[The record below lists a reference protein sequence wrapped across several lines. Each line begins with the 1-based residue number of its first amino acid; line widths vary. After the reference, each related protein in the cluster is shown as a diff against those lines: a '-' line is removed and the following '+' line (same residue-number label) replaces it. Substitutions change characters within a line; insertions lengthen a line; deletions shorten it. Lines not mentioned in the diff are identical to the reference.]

1 MRWEDAAPREVLARI
16 VSYVRPHRG
25 LVAAAFLTAVGSQG
39 LALTVPVLVGLAIDA
54 VVGPGQVAWGDL
66 AWLMGCLACVVAAVA
81 LLQWLQG
88 YTTSRLTYDTVRD
101 LRDAAYGK
109 FRRLPV
115 SYIDDHPHGDIMS
128 RVVNDADAVG
138 DGLLQ
143 GVQQLFCGV
152 VAVVGTLA
160 FMFWISP
167 AIAVVVVVV
176 TPVSVLVAAF
186 IAKVG
191 HTSFAAQQEIQGD
204 LGGYV
209 EEHVSNQRLLWAFGR
224 AGEAEKGFAALNDRL
239 YTVGE
244 RAQFAGSLTNP
255 GTRFANNVVYA
266 VVAAIGCWACLTGFP
281 GPLSIGGVQSFLSYT
296 TQYTKPFNDISG
308 VMTQLQT
315 AFASARRLF
324 ALIDAPEMEPDPAD
338 ALVLPEEPAG
348 EMGFSDVSFGY
359 EPGRPLLEGLTWHA
373 DPGERVAVV
382 GPTGCGKTTLINLL
396 LRFYDAD
403 SGTIRVDGR
412 DTRALTRASLRRA
425 FGMVLQDTWLFE
437 GTVADNIAYGRPDA
451 TREEVWAAAERAFA
465 ADFIERMPEGYDTVV
480 GEGGAGLS
488 QGQRQLLC
496 IARVML
502 VDPPILLLD
511 EATSSIDT
519 RTEAIVQRGMDA
531 LMKGRTTFVIAHRL
545 STVRNSDVIIV
556 LDHGRIIERGSHD
569 ELIAKKGTYYQLYTG
584 AFELE

>member
-224 AGEAEKGFAALNDRL
+224 AGEAEEGFAALNDRL

-348 EMGFSDVSFGY
+348 EMGVSDVSFGY

-451 TREEVWAAAERAFA
+451 TREEVRAAAERAFA

-519 RTEAIVQRGMDA
+519 RTEALVQEAFDA
-531 LMKGRTTFVIAHRL
+531 MMAGRTSLVVAHRL
-545 STVRNSDVIIV
+545 STVRSADQILVMGRGTIV
-556 LDHGRIIERGSHD
+556 ERGTHE
-569 ELIAKKGTYYQLYTG
+569 ELLALGGEYAKLYRSQ
-584 AFELE
+584 FEG

>member
-224 AGEAEKGFAALNDRL
+224 AGEAEEGFAALNDRL

-519 RTEAIVQRGMDA
+519 RTEALVQEAFDA
-531 LMKGRTTFVIAHRL
+531 MMAGRTSLVVAHRL
-545 STVRNSDVIIV
+545 STVRSADQILVMGRGTIV
-556 LDHGRIIERGSHD
+556 ERGTHE
-569 ELIAKKGTYYQLYTG
+569 ELLALGGEYAKLYRSQ
-584 AFELE
+584 FEG

>member
-519 RTEAIVQRGMDA
+519 RTEALVQEAFDA
-531 LMKGRTTFVIAHRL
+531 MMAGRTSLVVAHRL
-545 STVRNSDVIIV
+545 STVRSADQILVMGRGTIV
-556 LDHGRIIERGSHD
+556 ERGTHE
-569 ELIAKKGTYYQLYTG
+569 ELLALGGEYAKLYRSQFDG
-584 AFELE
+584 

>member
-1 MRWEDAAPREVLARI
+1 MRWEDAAPGQVLARI
-16 VSYVRPHRG
+16 FSYVRPHAG
-25 LVAAAFLTAVGSQG
+25 LVAAAFLAAVGGQG
-39 LALTVPVLVGLAIDA
+39 LALVVPVLVGLSIDA
-54 VVGPGQVAWGDL
+54 VVGQASVAWDDL
-66 AWLMGCLACVVAAVA
+66 SWLLATLACVVVVVA

-88 YTTSRLTYDTVRD
+88 YLTSRLTYETVRD

-115 SYIDDHPHGDIMS
+115 SYIDEHSHGDLMS

-143 GVQQLFCGV
+143 GMQQLFCGI
-152 VAVVGTLA
+152 VAVAGTLA
-160 FMFWISP
+160 FMFWISAP
-167 AIAVVVVVV
+167 MAVVVVVV

-191 HTSFAAQQEIQGD
+191 HSSFAAQQQIQGE

-209 EEHVSNQRLLWAFGR
+209 EEHVSHQRLLWAFGR
-224 AGEAEKGFAALNDRL
+224 AEEAEKGFAALNDRL

-266 VVAAIGCWACLTGFP
+266 AVAAIGCWACLTGFP

-324 ALIDAPEMEPDPAD
+324 SLIDAPEQAPDPKD
-338 ALVLPEEPAG
+338 AAVLPEKPTG
-348 EMGFSDVSFGY
+348 DMGFDDVCFGY
-359 EPGRPLLEGLTWHA
+359 DPGRPLLKDVTWHA
-373 DPGERVAVV
+373 SPGERIAVV

-396 LRFYDAD
+396 LRFYDVD
-403 SGTIRVDGR
+403 SGSVRVDGH
-412 DTRALTRASLRRA
+412 DTRRLTRSSLRRA

-437 GTVADNIAYGRPDA
+437 GTVAENIAYGRPDA
-451 TREEVWAAAERAFA
+451 SREEIRAAAERAFA
-465 ADFIERMPEGYDTVV
+465 ADFIERMPDGYYTVV

-488 QGQRQLLC
+488 QGERQLLC

-502 VDPPILLLD
+502 ADPPILLLD

-519 RTEAIVQRGMDA
+519 RTEALVQEAFDVMMA
-531 LMKGRTTFVIAHRL
+531 GRTSLVVAHRL
-545 STVRNSDVIIV
+545 STVRSADQILVMGDGGIV
-556 LDHGRIIERGSHD
+556 ERGTHE
-569 ELIAKKGTYYQLYTG
+569 ELLALGGAYARLYRSQ
-584 AFELE
+584 FEG

>member
-451 TREEVWAAAERAFA
+451 TREEVRAAAERAFA

-519 RTEAIVQRGMDA
+519 RTEALVQEAFDA
-531 LMKGRTTFVIAHRL
+531 MMAGRTSLVVAHRL
-545 STVRNSDVIIV
+545 STVRSADQILVMGRGTIV
-556 LDHGRIIERGSHD
+556 ERGTHE
-569 ELIAKKGTYYQLYTG
+569 ELLALGGEYAKLYRSQ
-584 AFELE
+584 FEG

>member
-115 SYIDDHPHGDIMS
+115 SYIDDHPHGDLMS

-519 RTEAIVQRGMDA
+519 RTEALVQEAFDA
-531 LMKGRTTFVIAHRL
+531 MMAGRTSLVVAHRL
-545 STVRNSDVIIV
+545 STVRSADQILVMGRGTIV
-556 LDHGRIIERGSHD
+556 ERGTHE
-569 ELIAKKGTYYQLYTG
+569 ELLALGGEYAKLYRSQ
-584 AFELE
+584 FEG

>member
-143 GVQQLFCGV
+143 GVQQLCCGV

-519 RTEAIVQRGMDA
+519 RTEALVQEAFDA
-531 LMKGRTTFVIAHRL
+531 MMAGRTSLVVAHRL
-545 STVRNSDVIIV
+545 STVRSADQILVMGRGTIV
-556 LDHGRIIERGSHD
+556 ERGTHE
-569 ELIAKKGTYYQLYTG
+569 ELLALGGEYAKLYRSQ
-584 AFELE
+584 FEG

>member
-191 HTSFAAQQEIQGD
+191 HTSVAAQQEIQGD

-224 AGEAEKGFAALNDRL
+224 AGEAEEGFAALNDRL

-451 TREEVWAAAERAFA
+451 TREEVRAAAERAFA

-519 RTEAIVQRGMDA
+519 RTEALVQEAFDA
-531 LMKGRTTFVIAHRL
+531 MMAGRTSLVVAHRL
-545 STVRNSDVIIV
+545 STVRSADQILVMGRGTIV
-556 LDHGRIIERGSHD
+556 ERGTHE
-569 ELIAKKGTYYQLYTG
+569 ELLALGGEYAKLYRSQ
-584 AFELE
+584 FEG

>member
-1 MRWEDAAPREVLARI
+1 MRWEDAAPREVLACI

-88 YTTSRLTYDTVRD
+88 YTTSRLTYETVRD

-115 SYIDDHPHGDIMS
+115 SYIDDHPHGDLMS

-152 VAVVGTLA
+152 VAVAGTLA

-224 AGEAEKGFAALNDRL
+224 AEEAEEGFAALNGRL

-324 ALIDAPEMEPDPAD
+324 SLIDAPEMEPDPAD
-338 ALVLPEEPAG
+338 ALVLPEEPTG
-348 EMGFSDVSFGY
+348 EMGFLDVSFGY

-403 SGTIRVDGR
+403 SGTIRVDGC
-412 DTRALTRASLRRA
+412 DTRVLTRASLRRA

-451 TREEVWAAAERAFA
+451 TREEVRAAAERAFA
-465 ADFIERMPEGYDTVV
+465 ADFIESMPEGYDTVV

-519 RTEAIVQRGMDA
+519 RTEALVQEAFDA
-531 LMKGRTTFVIAHRL
+531 MMAGRTSLVVAHRL
-545 STVRNSDVIIV
+545 STVRSADQILVMGHGTIV
-556 LDHGRIIERGSHD
+556 ERGTHE
-569 ELIAKKGTYYQLYTG
+569 ELLALGGEYAELYRSQ
-584 AFELE
+584 FEG

>member
-519 RTEAIVQRGMDA
+519 RTEALVQEAFDA
-531 LMKGRTTFVIAHRL
+531 MMAGRTSLVVAHRL
-545 STVRNSDVIIV
+545 STVRSADQILVMGRGTIV
-556 LDHGRIIERGSHD
+556 ERGTHE
-569 ELIAKKGTYYQLYTG
+569 ELLALGGEYAKLYRSQ
-584 AFELE
+584 FEG

>member
-296 TQYTKPFNDISG
+296 TQYTKPFNEISG

-519 RTEAIVQRGMDA
+519 RTEALVQEAFDA
-531 LMKGRTTFVIAHRL
+531 MMAGRTSLVVAHRL
-545 STVRNSDVIIV
+545 STVRSADQILVMGRGTIV
-556 LDHGRIIERGSHD
+556 ERGTHE
-569 ELIAKKGTYYQLYTG
+569 ELLALGGEYAKLYRSQ
-584 AFELE
+584 FEG

>member
-437 GTVADNIAYGRPDA
+437 GTVADNIAYGRPAA
-451 TREEVWAAAERAFA
+451 TREEVRAAAERAYA

-519 RTEAIVQRGMDA
+519 RTEALVQEAFDA
-531 LMKGRTTFVIAHRL
+531 MMAGRTSLVVAHRL
-545 STVRNSDVIIV
+545 STVRSADQILVMGRGTIV
-556 LDHGRIIERGSHD
+556 ERGTHE
-569 ELIAKKGTYYQLYTG
+569 ELLALGGEYAKLYRSQ
-584 AFELE
+584 FEG

>member
-138 DGLLQ
+138 DGLLP

-519 RTEAIVQRGMDA
+519 RTEALVQEAFDA
-531 LMKGRTTFVIAHRL
+531 MMAGRTSLVVAHRL
-545 STVRNSDVIIV
+545 STVRSADQILVMGRGTIV
-556 LDHGRIIERGSHD
+556 ERGTHE
-569 ELIAKKGTYYQLYTG
+569 ELLALGGEYAKLYRSQ
-584 AFELE
+584 FEG

>member
-115 SYIDDHPHGDIMS
+115 SYIDDHPHGDLMS

-451 TREEVWAAAERAFA
+451 TREEVWAAAERAVA

-519 RTEAIVQRGMDA
+519 RTEALVQEAFDA
-531 LMKGRTTFVIAHRL
+531 MMAGRTSLVVAHRL
-545 STVRNSDVIIV
+545 STVRSADQILVMGRGTIV
-556 LDHGRIIERGSHD
+556 ERGTHE
-569 ELIAKKGTYYQLYTG
+569 ELLALGGEYARLYRSP
-584 AFELE
+584 FEG

>member
-1 MRWEDAAPREVLARI
+1 ML
-16 VSYVRPHRG
+16 
-25 LVAAAFLTAVGSQG
+25 
-39 LALTVPVLVGLAIDA
+39 
-54 VVGPGQVAWGDL
+54 
-66 AWLMGCLACVVAAVA
+66 
-81 LLQWLQG
+81 
-88 YTTSRLTYDTVRD
+88 
-101 LRDAAYGK
+101 
-109 FRRLPV
+109 FR
-115 SYIDDHPHGDIMS
+115 S
-128 RVVNDADAVG
+128 
-138 DGLLQ
+138 
-143 GVQQLFCGV
+143 
-152 VAVVGTLA
+152 
-160 FMFWISP
+160 
-167 AIAVVVVVV
+167 
-176 TPVSVLVAAF
+176 
-186 IAKVG
+186 
-191 HTSFAAQQEIQGD
+191 
-204 LGGYV
+204 
-209 EEHVSNQRLLWAFGR
+209 
-224 AGEAEKGFAALNDRL
+224 
-239 YTVGE
+239 
-244 RAQFAGSLTNP
+244 
-255 GTRFANNVVYA
+255 
-266 VVAAIGCWACLTGFP
+266 
-281 GPLSIGGVQSFLSYT
+281 
-296 TQYTKPFNDISG
+296 SG

-451 TREEVWAAAERAFA
+451 TREEVRAAAERAFA

-519 RTEAIVQRGMDA
+519 RTEALVQEAFDA
-531 LMKGRTTFVIAHRL
+531 MMAGRTSLVVAHRL
-545 STVRNSDVIIV
+545 STVRSADQILVMGRGTIV
-556 LDHGRIIERGSHD
+556 ERGTHE
-569 ELIAKKGTYYQLYTG
+569 ELLALGGEYAKLYRSQ
-584 AFELE
+584 FEG

>member
-1 MRWEDAAPREVLARI
+1 MRWEDAAPGQVLARI
-16 VSYVRPHRG
+16 FSYVRPHAG
-25 LVAAAFLTAVGSQG
+25 LVAAAFLSAVGGQG
-39 LALTVPVLVGLAIDA
+39 LALLVPVLVGLSIDA
-54 VVGPGQVAWGDL
+54 VVGQGSVAWGDL
-66 AWLMGCLACVVAAVA
+66 SWLLATLACVVVVVA

-88 YTTSRLTYDTVRD
+88 YLTSRLTYETVRD

-115 SYIDDHPHGDIMS
+115 SYIDEHSHGDLMS

-143 GVQQLFCGV
+143 GMQQLFCGI
-152 VAVVGTLA
+152 VAVAGTLA

-167 AIAVVVVVV
+167 PMAVVVVVV

-191 HTSFAAQQEIQGD
+191 HTSFAAQQEIQGG

-209 EEHVSNQRLLWAFGR
+209 EEHVSHQRLLWAFGR
-224 AGEAEKGFAALNDRL
+224 ADQAEEGFAALNDRL

-266 VVAAIGCWACLTGFP
+266 AVAAIGCWACLTGFP
-281 GPLSIGGVQSFLSYT
+281 GPLSVGGVQSFLSYT

-324 ALIDAPEMEPDPAD
+324 SLIDAPEQAPDPKD
-338 ALVLPEEPAG
+338 AAVLPEEPTG
-348 EMGFSDVSFGY
+348 DMGFDDVCFGY
-359 EPGRPLLEGLTWHA
+359 DPGRPLLKGVTWHA
-373 DPGERVAVV
+373 SPGERIAVV

-396 LRFYDAD
+396 LRFYDVD
-403 SGTIRVDGR
+403 SGSVRVDGH
-412 DTRALTRASLRRA
+412 DTRRLTRSSLRRA

-437 GTVADNIAYGRPDA
+437 GTVAENIAYGRPDA
-451 TREEVWAAAERAFA
+451 SREEIRAAAERAFA
-465 ADFIERMPEGYDTVV
+465 ADFIERMPDGYDTVV

-488 QGQRQLLC
+488 QGERQLLC

-502 VDPPILLLD
+502 ADPPILLLD

-519 RTEAIVQRGMDA
+519 RTEALVQEAFDVMMA
-531 LMKGRTTFVIAHRL
+531 GRTSLVVAHRL
-545 STVRNSDVIIV
+545 STVRSADQILVMDDGGIV
-556 LDHGRIIERGSHD
+556 ERGTHD
-569 ELIAKKGTYYQLYTG
+569 ELLAMDGAYARLYRSQ
-584 AFELE
+584 FEG

>member
-115 SYIDDHPHGDIMS
+115 SYIDDHPHGDLMS

-451 TREEVWAAAERAFA
+451 TREEVRAAAERAFA

-519 RTEAIVQRGMDA
+519 RTEALVQEAFDA
-531 LMKGRTTFVIAHRL
+531 MMAGRTSLVVAHRL
-545 STVRNSDVIIV
+545 STVRSADQILVMGRGTIV
-556 LDHGRIIERGSHD
+556 ERGTHE
-569 ELIAKKGTYYQLYTG
+569 ELLALGGEYAKLYRSQ
-584 AFELE
+584 FEG

>member
-1 MRWEDAAPREVLARI
+1 MRWEDAAPGQVLARI
-16 VSYVRPHRG
+16 FSYVRPHAG
-25 LVAAAFLTAVGSQG
+25 LVAAAFLAAVGGQG
-39 LALTVPVLVGLAIDA
+39 LALVVPVLVGLSIDA
-54 VVGPGQVAWGDL
+54 VVGQASVAWDDL
-66 AWLMGCLACVVAAVA
+66 SWLLATLACVVVVVA

-88 YTTSRLTYDTVRD
+88 YLTSRLTYETVRD

-115 SYIDDHPHGDIMS
+115 SYIDEHSHGDLMS

-143 GVQQLFCGV
+143 GMQQLFCGI
-152 VAVVGTLA
+152 VAVAGTLA
-160 FMFWISP
+160 FMFWISAP
-167 AIAVVVVVV
+167 MAVVVVVV

-191 HTSFAAQQEIQGD
+191 HSSFAAQQQIQGE

-209 EEHVSNQRLLWAFGR
+209 EEHVSHQRLLWAFGR
-224 AGEAEKGFAALNDRL
+224 AEEAEKGFAALNDRL

-266 VVAAIGCWACLTGFP
+266 AVAAIGCWACLTGFP

-324 ALIDAPEMEPDPAD
+324 SLIDAPEQAPDPKD
-338 ALVLPEEPAG
+338 AAVLPEEPTG
-348 EMGFSDVSFGY
+348 DMGFDDVCFGY
-359 EPGRPLLEGLTWHA
+359 DLGRPLLKGVTWHA
-373 DPGERVAVV
+373 SPGERIAVV

-396 LRFYDAD
+396 LRFYDVD
-403 SGTIRVDGR
+403 SGSVRVDGH
-412 DTRALTRASLRRA
+412 DTRRLTRSSLRRA

-437 GTVADNIAYGRPDA
+437 GTVAENIAYGRPDA
-451 TREEVWAAAERAFA
+451 SREEIRAAAERAFA
-465 ADFIERMPEGYDTVV
+465 ADFIERMPDGYDTVV

-488 QGQRQLLC
+488 QGERQLLC

-519 RTEAIVQRGMDA
+519 RTEALVQEAFDVMMA
-531 LMKGRTTFVIAHRL
+531 GRTSLVVAHRL
-545 STVRNSDVIIV
+545 STVRSADQILVMGDGGIV
-556 LDHGRIIERGSHD
+556 ERGTHE
-569 ELIAKKGTYYQLYTG
+569 ELLALDGAYARLYRSQ
-584 AFELE
+584 FEG

>member
-115 SYIDDHPHGDIMS
+115 SYIDDHPHGDLMS

-224 AGEAEKGFAALNDRL
+224 AGEAEEGFAALNDRL

-451 TREEVWAAAERAFA
+451 TREEVRAAAERAFA

-519 RTEAIVQRGMDA
+519 RTEALVQEAFDA
-531 LMKGRTTFVIAHRL
+531 MMAGQIGRASCR
-545 STVRNSDVIIV
+545 
-556 LDHGRIIERGSHD
+556 ERV
-569 ELIAKKGTYYQLYTG
+569 
-584 AFELE
+584 

>member
-25 LVAAAFLTAVGSQG
+25 LVATAFLTAVGSQG

-88 YTTSRLTYDTVRD
+88 YTTSRLTYETVRD

-115 SYIDDHPHGDIMS
+115 SYIDDHPHGDLMS

-152 VAVVGTLA
+152 VAVAGTLA

-224 AGEAEKGFAALNDRL
+224 AEEAEEGFAALNGRL

-324 ALIDAPEMEPDPAD
+324 SLIDAPEMEPDPAD
-338 ALVLPEEPAG
+338 ALVLPEEPTG
-348 EMGFSDVSFGY
+348 EMGFLDVSFGY

-403 SGTIRVDGR
+403 SGTVRVDGC
-412 DTRALTRASLRRA
+412 DTRVLTRASLRRA

-451 TREEVWAAAERAFA
+451 TREEVRAAAERAFA
-465 ADFIERMPEGYDTVV
+465 ADFIESMPEGYDTVV

-519 RTEAIVQRGMDA
+519 RTEALVQEAFDA
-531 LMKGRTTFVIAHRL
+531 MMAGRTSLVVAHRL
-545 STVRNSDVIIV
+545 STVRSADQILVMGHGTIV
-556 LDHGRIIERGSHD
+556 ERGTHE
-569 ELIAKKGTYYQLYTG
+569 ELLALGGEYAELYRSQ
-584 AFELE
+584 FEG

>member
-88 YTTSRLTYDTVRD
+88 YTTSRLTDDTVRD

-115 SYIDDHPHGDIMS
+115 SYIDDHPHGDLMS

-224 AGEAEKGFAALNDRL
+224 AGEAEEGFAALNDRL

-451 TREEVWAAAERAFA
+451 TREEVRAAAGRAFA
-465 ADFIERMPEGYDTVV
+465 ADFIERMPQGYDTVV

-519 RTEAIVQRGMDA
+519 RTEALVQEAFDA
-531 LMKGRTTFVIAHRL
+531 MMAGRTSLVVAHRL
-545 STVRNSDVIIV
+545 STVRSADQILVMGRGTIV
-556 LDHGRIIERGSHD
+556 ERGTHE
-569 ELIAKKGTYYQLYTG
+569 ELLALGGEYAKLYRSQ
-584 AFELE
+584 FEG

>member
-296 TQYTKPFNDISG
+296 TQ
-308 VMTQLQT
+308 LQT

-465 ADFIERMPEGYDTVV
+465 ADIIERMPEGYDTVV

-519 RTEAIVQRGMDA
+519 RTEALVQEAFDA
-531 LMKGRTTFVIAHRL
+531 MMAGRTSLVVAHRL
-545 STVRNSDVIIV
+545 STVRSADQILVMGRGTIV
-556 LDHGRIIERGSHD
+556 ERGTHE
-569 ELIAKKGTYYQLYTG
+569 ELLALGGEYAKLYRSQ
-584 AFELE
+584 FEG

>member
-1 MRWEDAAPREVLARI
+1 MRWEDAAPGQVLARI
-16 VSYVRPHRG
+16 FSYVRPHAG
-25 LVAAAFLTAVGSQG
+25 LVAAAFLSAVGGQG
-39 LALTVPVLVGLAIDA
+39 LALLVPVLVGLSIDA
-54 VVGPGQVAWGDL
+54 VVGQGSVAWGDL
-66 AWLMGCLACVVAAVA
+66 SWLLATLACVVVVVA

-88 YTTSRLTYDTVRD
+88 YLTSRLTYETVRD

-115 SYIDDHPHGDIMS
+115 SYIDEHSHGDLMS

-143 GVQQLFCGV
+143 GMQQLFCGI
-152 VAVVGTLA
+152 VAVAGTLA

-167 AIAVVVVVV
+167 PMAVVVVVV

-191 HTSFAAQQEIQGD
+191 HTSFAAQQEIQGG

-209 EEHVSNQRLLWAFGR
+209 EEHVSHQRLLWAFGR
-224 AGEAEKGFAALNDRL
+224 ADQAEEGFAALNDRL

-266 VVAAIGCWACLTGFP
+266 AVAAIGCWACLTGFP
-281 GPLSIGGVQSFLSYT
+281 GPLSVGGVQSFLSYT

-324 ALIDAPEMEPDPAD
+324 SLIDAPEQAPDPKD
-338 ALVLPEEPAG
+338 AAVLPEEPTG
-348 EMGFSDVSFGY
+348 DMGFDDVCFGY
-359 EPGRPLLEGLTWHA
+359 DPGRPLLKGVTWHA
-373 DPGERVAVV
+373 SPGERIAVV

-396 LRFYDAD
+396 LRFYDVD
-403 SGTIRVDGR
+403 SGSVRVDGH
-412 DTRALTRASLRRA
+412 DTRRLTRSSLRRA

-437 GTVADNIAYGRPDA
+437 GTVAENIAYGRPDA
-451 TREEVWAAAERAFA
+451 SREEIRAVAERAFA
-465 ADFIERMPEGYDTVV
+465 ADFIERMPDGYDTVV

-488 QGQRQLLC
+488 QGERQLLC

-502 VDPPILLLD
+502 ADPPILLLD

-519 RTEAIVQRGMDA
+519 RTEALVQEAFDVMMA
-531 LMKGRTTFVIAHRL
+531 GRTSLVVAHRL
-545 STVRNSDVIIV
+545 STVRSADQILVMDDGGIV
-556 LDHGRIIERGSHD
+556 ERGTHD
-569 ELIAKKGTYYQLYTG
+569 ELLAMDGAYARLYRSQ
-584 AFELE
+584 FEG

>member
-115 SYIDDHPHGDIMS
+115 SYIDDHPHGDLMS

-224 AGEAEKGFAALNDRL
+224 AGEAEEGFAALNDRL

-348 EMGFSDVSFGY
+348 EMGVSDVSFGY

-451 TREEVWAAAERAFA
+451 TREEVRAAAERAFA

-519 RTEAIVQRGMDA
+519 RTEALVQEAFDA
-531 LMKGRTTFVIAHRL
+531 MMAGRTSLVVAHRL
-545 STVRNSDVIIV
+545 STVRSADQILVMGRGTIV
-556 LDHGRIIERGSHD
+556 ERGTHE
-569 ELIAKKGTYYQLYTG
+569 ELLALGGEYAKLYRSQ
-584 AFELE
+584 FEG

>member
-451 TREEVWAAAERAFA
+451 TREEVWVAAERAFA

-519 RTEAIVQRGMDA
+519 RTEALVQEAFDA
-531 LMKGRTTFVIAHRL
+531 MMAGRTSLVVAHRL
-545 STVRNSDVIIV
+545 STVRSADQILVMGRGTIV
-556 LDHGRIIERGSHD
+556 ERGTHE
-569 ELIAKKGTYYQLYTG
+569 ELLALGGEYAKLYRSQ
-584 AFELE
+584 FEG

>member
-115 SYIDDHPHGDIMS
+115 SYIDDHPHGDLMS

-382 GPTGCGKTTLINLL
+382 GPTGCGRTTLINLL

-519 RTEAIVQRGMDA
+519 RTEALVQEAFDA
-531 LMKGRTTFVIAHRL
+531 MMAGRTSLVVAHRL
-545 STVRNSDVIIV
+545 STVRSADQILVMGRGTIV
-556 LDHGRIIERGSHD
+556 ERGTHE
-569 ELIAKKGTYYQLYTG
+569 ELLALGGEYAKLYRSQ
-584 AFELE
+584 FEG

>member
-115 SYIDDHPHGDIMS
+115 SYIDDHPHGDLMS

-224 AGEAEKGFAALNDRL
+224 AGEAEEGFAALNDRL

-519 RTEAIVQRGMDA
+519 RTEALVQEAFDA
-531 LMKGRTTFVIAHRL
+531 MMAGRTSLVVAHRL
-545 STVRNSDVIIV
+545 STVRSADQILVMGRGTIV
-556 LDHGRIIERGSHD
+556 ERGTHE
-569 ELIAKKGTYYQLYTG
+569 ELLALGGEYAKLYRSQ
-584 AFELE
+584 FEG

>member
-54 VVGPGQVAWGDL
+54 VVGLGQVAWGDL

-519 RTEAIVQRGMDA
+519 RTEALVQEAFDA
-531 LMKGRTTFVIAHRL
+531 MMAGRTSLVVAHRL
-545 STVRNSDVIIV
+545 STVRSADQILVMGRGTIV
-556 LDHGRIIERGSHD
+556 ERGTHE
-569 ELIAKKGTYYQLYTG
+569 ELLALGGEYAKLYRSQ
-584 AFELE
+584 FEG

>member
-451 TREEVWAAAERAFA
+451 TREEVRAAGERAFA

-519 RTEAIVQRGMDA
+519 RTEALVQEAFDA
-531 LMKGRTTFVIAHRL
+531 MMAGRTSLVVAHRL
-545 STVRNSDVIIV
+545 STVRSADQILVMGRGTIV
-556 LDHGRIIERGSHD
+556 ERGTHE
-569 ELIAKKGTYYQLYTG
+569 ELLALGGEYAKLYRSQ
-584 AFELE
+584 FEG

>member
-88 YTTSRLTYDTVRD
+88 YTTSRLTYDTGRD

-109 FRRLPV
+109 FRRLPG
-115 SYIDDHPHGDIMS
+115 SYIDDHPHGDLRS

-519 RTEAIVQRGMDA
+519 RTEALVQEAFDA
-531 LMKGRTTFVIAHRL
+531 MMAGRTSLVVAHRL
-545 STVRNSDVIIV
+545 STVRSADQILVMGRGTIV
-556 LDHGRIIERGSHD
+556 ERGTHE
-569 ELIAKKGTYYQLYTG
+569 ELLALGGEYAKLYRSQ
-584 AFELE
+584 FEG

>member
-338 ALVLPEEPAG
+338 ALVLPEDPAG

-519 RTEAIVQRGMDA
+519 RTEALVQEAFDA
-531 LMKGRTTFVIAHRL
+531 MMAGRTSLVVAHRL
-545 STVRNSDVIIV
+545 STVRSADPILVM
-556 LDHGRIIERGSHD
+556 GRGTIAERGTHE
-569 ELIAKKGTYYQLYTG
+569 ELLALGGEYAKLYRSQ
-584 AFELE
+584 FEG

>member
-224 AGEAEKGFAALNDRL
+224 AGEAEEGFAALNDRL

-451 TREEVWAAAERAFA
+451 TREEVRAAAERAFA

-519 RTEAIVQRGMDA
+519 RTEALVQEAFDA
-531 LMKGRTTFVIAHRL
+531 MMAGRTSLVVAHRL
-545 STVRNSDVIIV
+545 STVRSADQILVMGRGTIV
-556 LDHGRIIERGSHD
+556 ERGTHE
-569 ELIAKKGTYYQLYTG
+569 ELLALGGEYAKLYRSQ
-584 AFELE
+584 FEG

>member
-66 AWLMGCLACVVAAVA
+66 AWLMVCLACVVAAVA

-88 YTTSRLTYDTVRD
+88 YTTSRLTYETVRD

-115 SYIDDHPHGDIMS
+115 SYIDDHPHGDLMS

-224 AGEAEKGFAALNDRL
+224 AGEAEEGFAALNDRL

-338 ALVLPEEPAG
+338 ALVLPEAPAG

-412 DTRALTRASLRRA
+412 DTRSLTRASLRRA

-451 TREEVWAAAERAFA
+451 TREEVRAAAERAFA

-519 RTEAIVQRGMDA
+519 RTEALVQEAFDA
-531 LMKGRTTFVIAHRL
+531 MMAGRTSLVVAHRL
-545 STVRNSDVIIV
+545 STVRSADQILVMGRGTIV
-556 LDHGRIIERGSHD
+556 ERGTHE
-569 ELIAKKGTYYQLYTG
+569 ELLALGGEYAKLYRSQ
-584 AFELE
+584 FEG

>member
-191 HTSFAAQQEIQGD
+191 HTNFAAQQEIQGD

-519 RTEAIVQRGMDA
+519 RTEALVQEAFDA
-531 LMKGRTTFVIAHRL
+531 MMAGRTSLVVAHRL
-545 STVRNSDVIIV
+545 STVRSADQILVMGRGTIV
-556 LDHGRIIERGSHD
+556 ERGTHE
-569 ELIAKKGTYYQLYTG
+569 ELLALGGEYAKLYRSQ
-584 AFELE
+584 FEG

>member
-66 AWLMGCLACVVAAVA
+66 AWLMGRLACVVAAVA

-88 YTTSRLTYDTVRD
+88 YTTSRLTYETVRD

-115 SYIDDHPHGDIMS
+115 SYIDGHPHGDLMS

-167 AIAVVVVVV
+167 AMAVVVVVV

-224 AGEAEKGFAALNDRL
+224 AEEAEEGFAALNDRL

-324 ALIDAPEMEPDPAD
+324 SLIDAPEMGPDPAD

-359 EPGRPLLEGLTWHA
+359 GPGRPLLEGISWHA
-373 DPGERVAVV
+373 HPGERVAVV

-403 SGTIRVDGR
+403 SGTIEVDGC

-437 GTVADNIAYGRPDA
+437 GTVAENIAYGRPDA
-451 TREEVWAAAERAFA
+451 TREEVRAAAERAFA

-519 RTEAIVQRGMDA
+519 RTEALVQEAFDA
-531 LMKGRTTFVIAHRL
+531 MMAGRTSLVVAHRL
-545 STVRNSDVIIV
+545 STVRSADQILVMGHGTIV
-556 LDHGRIIERGSHD
+556 ERGTHE
-569 ELIAKKGTYYQLYTG
+569 ELLALGGEYAELYRSQ
-584 AFELE
+584 FEG

>member
-115 SYIDDHPHGDIMS
+115 SYIDDHPHGDLMS

-224 AGEAEKGFAALNDRL
+224 AGEAEEGFAALNDRL

-451 TREEVWAAAERAFA
+451 TREEVRAAAERAFA

-519 RTEAIVQRGMDA
+519 RTEALVQEAFDA
-531 LMKGRTTFVIAHRL
+531 MMAGRTSLVVAHRL
-545 STVRNSDVIIV
+545 STVRSADQILVMGRGTIV
-556 LDHGRIIERGSHD
+556 ERGTHE
-569 ELIAKKGTYYQLYTG
+569 ELLALGGEYAKLYRSQ
-584 AFELE
+584 FEG

>member
-519 RTEAIVQRGMDA
+519 RTEALVQEAFDA
-531 LMKGRTTFVIAHRL
+531 MMAGRTSLVVAHRL
-545 STVRNSDVIIV
+545 STVRSADQILVMGRGAIV
-556 LDHGRIIERGSHD
+556 ERGTHE
-569 ELIAKKGTYYQLYTG
+569 ELLALGGEYAKLYRSQ
-584 AFELE
+584 FEG

>member
-1 MRWEDAAPREVLARI
+1 MRWVDAGPRQVLARI
-16 VSYVRPHRG
+16 VAYVRPHRG
-25 LVAAAFLTAVGSQG
+25 LVAAAFLAAVGGQG
-39 LALTVPVLVGLAIDA
+39 LALVVPVLVGLAIDA
-54 VVGPGQVAWGDL
+54 VVGQGSVAWADL
-66 AWLMGCLACVVAAVA
+66 SWLLGVLVCVVAVVA

-88 YTTSRLTYDTVRD
+88 YLTSRLTYETVRD

-115 SYIDDHPHGDIMS
+115 SYIDEHPHGDLMS

-143 GVQQLFCGV
+143 GMQQLFCGV
-152 VAVVGTLA
+152 VAVTGTLA

-167 AIAVVVVVV
+167 PMAVVVVVV

-191 HTSFAAQQEIQGD
+191 HTSFAAQQKIQGE

-209 EEHVSNQRLLWAFGR
+209 EEHVSHQRLLWAFGR
-224 AGEAEKGFAALNDRL
+224 AEEAEAGFAALNDRL

-324 ALIDAPEMEPDPAD
+324 SLIDAPEQAPDPQD
-338 ALVLPEEPAG
+338 AAVLPEEPTG
-348 EMGFSDVSFGY
+348 DMGFDDVSFGY
-359 EPGRPLLEGLTWHA
+359 EPGRPLLKGVTWHA
-373 DPGERVAVV
+373 NPGERIAVV

-403 SGTIRVDGR
+403 SGVVRVDGHN
-412 DTRALTRASLRRA
+412 TQGLTRQSLRRA

-437 GTVADNIAYGRPDA
+437 GTVAENIAYGRPDA
-451 TREEVWAAAERAFA
+451 TREEVRVAAKRAFA
-465 ADFIERMPEGYDTVV
+465 ADFIERMPEGYDTRV

-488 QGQRQLLC
+488 QGERQLLC

-519 RTEAIVQRGMDA
+519 RTEALVQEAFDVMMA
-531 LMKGRTTFVIAHRL
+531 GRTSLVVAHRL
-545 STVRNSDVIIV
+545 STVRSADQILVMGDGGIV
-556 LDHGRIIERGSHD
+556 ERGTHE
-569 ELIAKKGTYYQLYTG
+569 ELLAMDGAYARLYRSQ
-584 AFELE
+584 FEG

>member
-88 YTTSRLTYDTVRD
+88 YTTSRLTYETVRD

-115 SYIDDHPHGDIMS
+115 SYIDDHPHGDLMS

-152 VAVVGTLA
+152 VAVAGTLA

-224 AGEAEKGFAALNDRL
+224 AEEAEEGFAALNGRL

-324 ALIDAPEMEPDPAD
+324 SLIDAPEMEPDPAD
-338 ALVLPEEPAG
+338 ALVLPEEPTG
-348 EMGFSDVSFGY
+348 EMGFLDVSFGY

-403 SGTIRVDGR
+403 SGTIRVDGC
-412 DTRALTRASLRRA
+412 DTRVLTRASLRRA

-451 TREEVWAAAERAFA
+451 TREEVRAAAERAFA
-465 ADFIERMPEGYDTVV
+465 ADFIESMPEGYDTVV

-519 RTEAIVQRGMDA
+519 RTEALVQEAFDA
-531 LMKGRTTFVIAHRL
+531 MMAGRTSLVVAHRL
-545 STVRNSDVIIV
+545 STVRSADQILVMGHGTIV
-556 LDHGRIIERGSHD
+556 ERGTHE
-569 ELIAKKGTYYQLYTG
+569 ELLALGGEYAELYRSQ
-584 AFELE
+584 FEG